1 MKTNRWQRAQEARDG
16 RGIGRWPVVVTNEAE
31 TASRITQMMAVPKG
45 NGHDRWQEVGEGEP
59 SWAARWRFRCFTH
72 WTCIKFVHSIA
83 YVVERQTRRLPVRI
97 PERKTGKGE
106 RRRVREE
113 GVAVFNFCSM
123 LALREAVCIRN
134 TYQNLN

>member
-1 MKTNRWQRAQEARDG
+1 MDTTGGRRWWR
-16 RGIGRWPVVVTNEAE
+16 RG
-31 TASRITQMMAVPKG
+31 K
-45 NGHDRWQEVGEGEP
+45 EVEEREP

-113 GVAVFNFCSM
+113 GVAVATFARCWLCVKLF
-123 LALREAVCIRN
+123 AFATRIKI
-134 TYQNLN
+134 

>member
-1 MKTNRWQRAQEARDG
+1 ME
-16 RGIGRWPVVVTNEAE
+16 VEE
-31 TASRITQMMAVPKG
+31 TGPR
-45 NGHDRWQEVGEGEP
+45 
-59 SWAARWRFRCFTH
+59 WAARWRFRCFTH

-97 PERKTGKGE
+97 PGWNEGE

-113 GVAVFNFCSM
+113 GVEVFNFCSM